1 MSGILHLSFMLV
13 IIRDEKRNENK
24 DNLDVWNELK
34 YDDINKNSGYKVQTS
49 IEMNN
54 KIYVGSITN
63 NKLYTTVYD
72 NGNWSTISNGTNI
85 VIGDVSPSTME
96 FKIINNKLYLI
107 FF

>member
-1 MSGILHLSFMLV
+1 M
-13 IIRDEKRNENK
+13 
-24 DNLDVWNELK
+24 
-34 YDDINKNSGYKVQTS
+34 NS
-49 IEMNN
+49 

-107 FF
+107 YGCWNKIGVYSLENNIWKKEQNIIIQLVI